1 VVVSARGHPVIQIG
15 QAKHHAPGANSAVWR
30 TLTLRDQ
37 AIQGSRRA
45 TDKARGVMPRKRSF
59 K

>member
-15 QAKHHAPGANSAVWR
+15 QAEYHTAGTNPAIWR